1 MQSKDFSQVRFLF
14 IYSFIFTEVSHVAM
28 YRAMYASECGE
39 AKQLS
44 NAKESIPQTI
54 SAEVIRVN
62 HVLHFQ
68 ALFLLHF
75 APCNVQNSGNH
86 KLAGFSQV
94 SCFLLNPSNS

>member
-1 MQSKDFSQVRFLF
+1 
-14 IYSFIFTEVSHVAM
+14 
-28 YRAMYASECGE
+28 MYASECGE

-44 NAKESIPQTI
+44 NAKELIPLTI

-75 APCNVQNSGNH
+75 APCHVQKGNH
-86 KLAGFSQV
+86 KRAGSSRSPASYSTPAIVELFV
-94 SCFLLNPSNS
+94 

>member
-1 MQSKDFSQVRFLF
+1 
-14 IYSFIFTEVSHVAM
+14 M

-44 NAKESIPQTI
+44 NAKELIPLTI

-86 KLAGFSQV
+86 KLAGFKQV
-94 SCFLLNPSNS
+94 SCFLLNPSNSGVVCVNHFNT

>member
-44 NAKESIPQTI
+44 NATELIPLTI
-54 SAEVIRVN
+54 SADVIRVN

-86 KLAGFSQV
+86 KRAGFNQV
-94 SCFLLNPSNS
+94 SCSLLNPSNS